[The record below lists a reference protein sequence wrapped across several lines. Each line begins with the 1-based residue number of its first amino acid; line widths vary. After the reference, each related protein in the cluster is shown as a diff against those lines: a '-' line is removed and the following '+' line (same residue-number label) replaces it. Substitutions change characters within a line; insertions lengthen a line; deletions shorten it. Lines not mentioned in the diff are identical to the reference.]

1 MQRFMPVV
9 VSAAVAV
16 LAAAAAHAA
25 PRPAPHRAAAPGP
38 AACALGTGKAAELAA
53 ARAVIAAEGARFAR
67 SLPGGTPAS
76 QRRAAGAVFANAAA
90 AYLYGYP
97 QVMLERTVATYPRN
111 AMVSIGKLAD
121 TSTVSVVAPN
131 HDTLYSVAH
140 LDLSAGPMV
149 IRTPPTGGRYSVLQL
164 TDAFTDVAGY
174 LGDGARARSGDAAL
188 VVPPGWTGT
197 VPAGLRLIRPA
208 SSSLWL
214 LGRTLATGAAD
225 TAAAVDLL
233 KGYSV
238 APLADDQAG
247 ARKGPLVLADFPKG
261 RKPVTA
267 PQGIAFLDELG
278 ADLVADPAPARDAC
292 ALRAFAAAG
301 IGPGRTPSTA
311 TGLTGRALRA
321 AAAAGPRVLTAY
333 TTAARHAPGMLS
345 HGWTVTPADT
355 ARYGTDYLTRALV
368 AQIGLGANTVEKA
381 LYPTADRDSRGRLLD
396 GAHDYVVH
404 FAPGRLPPVRQF
416 WSLTLYDQRI
426 LFHANPLDR
435 FALGDRSSALRKDR
449 DGGLTIYVS
458 HRDPG
463 AARRANWLPAPGGR
477 FSLYLRLYE
486 PEPAASANRWRPPS
500 IRRTR

>member
-1 MQRFMPVV
+1 VRAF
-9 VSAAVAV
+9 A
-16 LAAAAAHAA
+16 
-25 PRPAPHRAAAPGP
+25 HRAR
-38 AACALGTGKAAELAA
+38 T
-53 ARAVIAAEGARFAR
+53 
-67 SLPGGTPAS
+67 TPAS
-76 QRRAAGAVFANAAA
+76 RRAYAAGLA
-90 AYLYGYP
+90 AYLYGFPALQFHATVRSYP
-97 QVMLERTVATYPRN
+97 ANRLIA
-111 AMVSIGKLAD
+111 IGELAGPG
-121 TSTVSVVAPN
+121 SLSVVAPN
-131 HDTLYSVAH
+131 HDTLYSVAQV
-140 LDLSAGPMV
+140 DLSAGPV
-149 IRTPPTGGRYSVLQL
+149 VLETPPTGGHYAVVQL
-164 TDAFTDVAGY
+164 LDAFTNAFAYVG
-174 LGDGARARSGDAAL
+174 GGPRGARGERVAL
-188 VVPPGWTGT
+188 LPPGWHGT
-197 VPAGLRLIRPA
+197 LPAGVRAVRAPTPT
-208 SSSLWL
+208 LWL
-214 LGRTLATGAAD
+214 LGRTLPRSAGDLPAARALLGRYALTPLAAYAAGGRQSAVVLPKFPTTLARVRPPKGLAFFDALGAA
-225 TAAAVDLL
+225 
-233 KGYSV
+233 
-238 APLADDQAG
+238 LA
-247 ARKGPLVLADFPKG
+247 K
-261 RKPVTA
+261 
-267 PQGIAFLDELG
+267 
-278 ADLVADPAPARDAC
+278 DPAPARDAC

-333 TTAARHAPGMLS
+333 TTAARRAPGMLS

-426 LFHANPLDR
+426 LFYANPLDR